1 MECLT
6 IPEDGSLVR
15 VFHAVPN
22 LTAVDVYVNDSLAFR
37 DLNFRQF
44 TNYLPLTSGQYT
56 ISLYSRDITSPAVL
70 TVNLNV
76 PIGGI
81 FTLVA
86 TGNIHDLEL
95 LVLDDMEAEGVQDNI
110 SKVRVVHLAPNAPA
124 VNIQLDGVPFIQGI
138 QFREMT
144 PYAPVSPATYIATV
158 LDSMTNTPI
167 FQFRVQLRENLI
179 STVYLIGESAQL
191 SAIQSIDGS
200 SYLCSEQATMEE
212 AR

>member
-1 MECLT
+1 MECFT

-44 TNYLPLTSGQYT
+44 TNYIPLIADQYT
-56 ISLYSRDITSPAVL
+56 IKLYSTDTTGPAIITADL
-70 TVNLNV
+70 NLPV
-76 PIGGI
+76 GGI
-81 FTLVA
+81 FTIVA
-86 TGNIHDLEL
+86 TGNIQDLQL
-95 LVLDDMEAEGVQDNI
+95 LVLDDSAAGGPQDNT

-124 VNIQLDGVPFIQGI
+124 VNVQLNGTPFTQGI

-144 PYAPVSPATYIATV
+144 PYASVSPGFYVVTV
-158 LDSMTNTPI
+158 LTYETNTPI

-179 STVYLIGESAQL
+179 STIYLLGEVSQL

-200 SYLCSEQATMEE
+200 SYLCNA
-212 AR
+212 